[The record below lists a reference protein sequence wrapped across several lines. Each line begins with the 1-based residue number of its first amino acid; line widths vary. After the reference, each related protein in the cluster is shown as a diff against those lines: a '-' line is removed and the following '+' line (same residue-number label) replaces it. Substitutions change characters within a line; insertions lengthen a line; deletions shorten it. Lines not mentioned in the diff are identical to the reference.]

1 MAITHP
7 FRKKWGQHFLVD
19 PNLLQRL
26 VRSLKLQPEDHILEI
41 GPGEGVLTRQIV
53 HKVAGMTVIEVDPL
67 LIEHLKADPELSAC
81 RIIGKDVLKLALS
94 DLDLPNPVR
103 IVGNIPYNI
112 TTPIIFW
119 LISQRPEWKNAFLM
133 VQKEVGE
140 RLTAAVGTKAY
151 SRLTVMVGAFL
162 NVEICFTIPPEVFIP
177 RPRVASAFI
186 HLEQLV
192 EPLVSEA
199 IFPRFSKLVT
209 AAFTQRRK
217 MLKNSLSGFGISG
230 NLQQKIGFSRR
241 PETLSVKEFALLA
254 ADSYL
259 NCLCLEY

>member
-1 MAITHP
+1 MTTTHS

-19 PNLLQRL
+19 SNLLQRL
-26 VRSLKLQPEDHILEI
+26 VRTLKLQPEDHLLEI

-53 HKVAGMTVIEVDPL
+53 HKVAGMAVVEIDPL
-67 LIEHLKADPELSAC
+67 LIERLQADPELSAC
-81 RIIGKDVLKLALS
+81 RVIGQDVLKLDLS
-94 DLDLPNPVR
+94 ELSLPNTVR

-119 LISQRPEWKNAFLM
+119 LIAQRQGWKDAFLM

-186 HLEQLV
+186 HLEQRA

-209 AAFTQRRK
+209 AAFAQRRK
-217 MLKNSLSGFGISG
+217 MLKNSLSGFGIPG
-230 NLQQKIGFSRR
+230 NLQKEIDFSRR
-241 PETLSVKEFALLA
+241 PETLTIQEFACLA
-254 ADSYL
+254 GR
-259 NCLCLEY
+259 EV